1 MLNELISRYPCL
13 AICKDEIVS
22 ATNTIIKSYENGGK
36 LLICGN
42 GGSCADADHISG
54 ELMKGF
60 LLKRPLSEN
69 QIKNMTTNNPA
80 ISEELISKLQ
90 GSLPAIPLHCFAA
103 LNSAFA
109 NDVDP
114 DLIYA
119 QNVLGLGKSGDVII
133 CISTSG
139 NAKNVFAA
147 ANVAKS
153 LGITVIGLTGEKGGK
168 LRDFADIC
176 IKVPEFETFKIQEL
190 HLPVYHYICS
200 SCGSSLFQSVIFK
213 F

>member
-190 HLPVYHYICS
+190 HLPVYHYICAAVEAH
-200 SCGSSLFQSVIFK
+200 FFNQ
-213 F
+213 